1 MQPALIIIL
10 LLICGYNAL
19 SPEVI
24 LSTAQNILLNP
35 GPAVGIPYP
44 DIPGPSKDDRVCV
57 VGAGPSGVHMAMRLK
72 KLGYQDVVIF
82 EKSNRVGG
90 KSYDVKYRGVYY
102 PMGTI
107 FAEPSYFDNMVPLAR
122 EYGVGDLLKMPS
134 YPVFTTN
141 DASSN
146 SSLGGYYLKEMEQFT
161 NTDNS
166 LINIG
171 FALEK
176 ILKYIK

>member
-10 LLICGYNAL
+10 LFICGFNAL

-35 GPAVGIPYP
+35 GPAVGIPYQ

-102 PMGTI
+102 PMGTMASRPASVA
-107 FAEPSYFDNMVPLAR
+107 FPANFDFDHLEIEEEHRAR
-122 EYGVGDLLKMPS
+122 ELRQQAQDEPRHI
-134 YPVFTTN
+134 F
-141 DASSN
+141 
-146 SSLGGYYLKEMEQFT
+146 
-161 NTDNS
+161 
-166 LINIG
+166 
-171 FALEK
+171 
-176 ILKYIK
+176 